1 MPTTPPANENEY
13 FIDAENAAEM
23 ARLMHQDRLTTKGMG
38 GVFPERSD
46 FSTIHDILDIA
57 CGPGGWVLDVA
68 FEHPTI
74 NVMGIDISSI
84 MVEYA
89 RAQAW
94 TQGLNNAS
102 FRVMD
107 ALKPL
112 DFADAAFDL
121 VNARFIFAFMPPAAC
136 PQLVDECVRV
146 TRPGGIIRLTE
157 TEWNLTNSLAYET
170 LHAMTARAL
179 KKVGKSF
186 SPDGRNVGI
195 TPMLGQFL
203 QQAHCEHIQHAA
215 YALDLSAGTEAHGSM
230 YQNSMAF
237 FRLIEPFLLSMQ
249 ETTQEEFETLY
260 NRMLAE
266 VLSDS
271 FRAVSFILTVWGETP
286 GRN

>member
-1 MPTTPPANENEY
+1 MPTIPPQSANKY

-23 ARLMHQDRLTTKGMG
+23 ARLMHQDRLTTQGIG
-38 GVFPERSD
+38 GVFPERPD
-46 FSTIHDILDIA
+46 FSTLHDILDIA
-57 CGPGGWVLDVA
+57 CGPGGWALDVA

-84 MVEYA
+84 MIEYA

-94 TQGLNNAS
+94 TQGLSNAS

-112 DFADAAFDL
+112 DFPDASFDL
-121 VNARFIFAFMPPAAC
+121 VNARFIFAFMPPTAW
-136 PQLVDECVRV
+136 PLLMDECMRI

-170 LHAMTARAL
+170 LHTLATHAL
-179 KKVGKSF
+179 KKAGKSF

-203 QQAHCEHIQHAA
+203 RQAHCERIQHAA
-215 YALDLSAGTEAHGSM
+215 YALDLSAGTEAHGSL
-230 YQNSMAF
+230 YQNLMAF
-237 FRLIEPFLLSMQ
+237 FRLIEPFLLNMQ
-249 ETTQEEFETLY
+249 VTTQEEFEELY

-266 VLSDS
+266 VLSDT
-271 FRAVSFILTVWGETP
+271 FRAVSFILTVWGTTP
-286 GRN
+286 S

>member
-1 MPTTPPANENEY
+1 MATIPPTSENKY

-38 GVFPERSD
+38 GALPERSD
-46 FSTIHDILDIA
+46 FSTLHDILDIA

-68 FEHPTI
+68 FEHPSIQVT
-74 NVMGIDISSI
+74 GIDISRI

-112 DFADAAFDL
+112 DFPDATFDL
-121 VNARFIFAFMPPAAC
+121 VNARFIYGFMPRTGWP
-136 PQLVDECVRV
+136 LLMDECVRI
-146 TRPGGIIRLTE
+146 TRPGGTIRLTE
-157 TEWNLTNSLAYET
+157 SEWHFTNSLAYET
-170 LHAMTARAL
+170 LNAMTMSSL
-179 KKVGKSF
+179 KKAGRSF
-186 SPDGRNVGI
+186 SPDGRHAGI

-203 QQAHCEHIQHAA
+203 QQAQCESIQQAA
-215 YALDLSAGTEAHGSM
+215 YVLDLSAGTEAHGSM

-237 FRLIEPFLLSMQ
+237 FRLIEPLQ
-249 ETTQEEFETLY
+249 KHDTIGTL
-260 NRMLAE
+260 RTLKH
-266 VLSDS
+266 VLPKLRRRKYS
-271 FRAVSFILTVWGETP
+271 E
-286 GRN
+286 

>member
-1 MPTTPPANENEY
+1 MPTIPPASENEY

-23 ARLMHQDRLTTKGMG
+23 ARLMHQDRLTTQGMG

-46 FSTIHDILDIA
+46 FSAIHDILDIA

-68 FEHPTI
+68 FEHPTS
-74 NVMGIDISSI
+74 NVMGIDISRI
-84 MVEYA
+84 MVAYA
-89 RAQAW
+89 QTQAQA
-94 TQGLNNAS
+94 QQLSNAS

-112 DFADAAFDL
+112 DFSAGAFDL
-121 VNARFIFAFMPPAAC
+121 VNARFIFAFMPPAGW
-136 PQLVDECVRV
+136 PTLMDECVRV

-157 TEWNLTNSLAYET
+157 SEWNLTNSLAYET
-170 LHAMTARAL
+170 LHAMTARAM
-179 KKVGKSF
+179 KKAGKSF

-203 QQAHCEHIQHAA
+203 QQAGCKHIQHAA

-249 ETTQEEFETLY
+249 ETTQEEFEALY

>member
-1 MPTTPPANENEY
+1 MATIPPTSENKY

-38 GVFPERSD
+38 GALPERSD
-46 FSTIHDILDIA
+46 FSTLHDILDIA

-68 FEHPTI
+68 FEHPAIQVT
-74 NVMGIDISSI
+74 GIDISRI

-112 DFADAAFDL
+112 DFPDAAFDL
-121 VNARFIFAFMPPAAC
+121 VNARFIYGFMPRTGWP
-136 PQLVDECVRV
+136 LLMDECVRI
-146 TRPGGIIRLTE
+146 TRPGGTIRLTE
-157 TEWNLTNSLAYET
+157 TEWHFTNSLAYET
-170 LHAMTARAL
+170 LNAMTMSSL
-179 KKVGKSF
+179 KKAGRSF
-186 SPDGRNVGI
+186 SPDGRHAGI

-203 QQAHCEHIQHAA
+203 QQAQCESIQQAA
-215 YALDLSAGTEAHGSM
+215 YVLDLSAGTEAHGSM

-237 FRLIEPFLLSMQ
+237 FRLIEPFLLNMQ
-249 ETTQEEFETLY
+249 VTTQEEFEDLY

-266 VLSDS
+266 VLSDT
-271 FRAVSFILTVWGETP
+271 FRAISFILTAWGQTP
-286 GRN
+286 S

>member
-1 MPTTPPANENEY
+1 MATIPPMNENKY

-38 GVFPERSD
+38 GVLPEISD
-46 FSTIHDILDIA
+46 FSMLHDILDIA
-57 CGPGGWVLDVA
+57 CGPGGWAIDVA
-68 FEHPTI
+68 FEHPGIQVT
-74 NVMGIDISSI
+74 GIDVSKI

-102 FRVMD
+102 FKVMD

-112 DFADAAFDL
+112 DFPHASFDL
-121 VNARFIFAFMPPAAC
+121 VNARFIFAFMPPAGW
-136 PQLVDECVRV
+136 PTLMDECVRIA
-146 TRPGGIIRLTE
+146 RPGGIIRLTE

-179 KKVGKSF
+179 KKAGKSF

-203 QQAHCEHIQHAA
+203 QQAQCERIQHAA
-215 YALDLSAGTEAHGSM
+215 YALDLSAGTEAHGSL
-230 YQNSMAF
+230 YQNLMAF
-237 FRLIEPFLLSMQ
+237 YRLIEPFLLNMQ
-249 ETTQEEFETLY
+249 VTTKEEFEELY

-266 VLSDS
+266 VLADS
-271 FRAVSFILTVWGETP
+271 FRAISFILTVWGHTP
-286 GRN
+286 S

>member
-1 MPTTPPANENEY
+1 MATIPPASENKY
-13 FIDAENAAEM
+13 FIDSENAAEM

-38 GVFPERSD
+38 GVLPEISD
-46 FSTIHDILDIA
+46 FSMLHDILDIA

-68 FEHPTI
+68 FEHPGIQVT
-74 NVMGIDISSI
+74 GIDISRI
-84 MVEYA
+84 MIEYA

-102 FRVMD
+102 FKVMD

-112 DFADAAFDL
+112 DFPDASFDL
-121 VNARFIFAFMPPAAC
+121 VNARFIFGFMPPAGW
-136 PQLVDECVRV
+136 PMLMDECARIA
-146 TRPGGIIRLTE
+146 RPGGIIRLTE

-179 KKVGKSF
+179 KKAGKSF

-203 QQAHCEHIQHAA
+203 QQARCERTQHAA

-237 FRLIEPFLLSMQ
+237 YRLVEPFLLNMQ
-249 ETTQEEFETLY
+249 VTTKEEFEELY

-266 VLSDS
+266 ALADS
-271 FRAVSFILTVWGETP
+271 FRAISFILTVWGQTP
-286 GRN
+286 S

>member
-1 MPTTPPANENEY
+1 MPTIPPASENEY

-23 ARLMHQDRLTTKGMG
+23 ARLMHQDRLTTRGMG

-46 FSTIHDILDIA
+46 FSTLHDILDIA

-74 NVMGIDISSI
+74 NVMGIDISGI
-84 MVEYA
+84 MIEYA

-94 TQGLNNAS
+94 TQGLNTAS

-112 DFADAAFDL
+112 DFADGAF
-121 VNARFIFAFMPPAAC
+121 
-136 PQLVDECVRV
+136 
-146 TRPGGIIRLTE
+146 
-157 TEWNLTNSLAYET
+157 
-170 LHAMTARAL
+170 
-179 KKVGKSF
+179 
-186 SPDGRNVGI
+186 
-195 TPMLGQFL
+195 
-203 QQAHCEHIQHAA
+203 
-215 YALDLSAGTEAHGSM
+215 ALDLSAGTGAHGSM

-249 ETTQEEFETLY
+249 ETTKGEFEELY